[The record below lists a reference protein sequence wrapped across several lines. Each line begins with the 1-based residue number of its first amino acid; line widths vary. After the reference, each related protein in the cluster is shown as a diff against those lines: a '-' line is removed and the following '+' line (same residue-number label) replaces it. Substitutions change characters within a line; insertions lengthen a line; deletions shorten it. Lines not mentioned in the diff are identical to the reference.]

1 MSDQGGAEGEGEVY
15 VSRPSNSQGGLDP
28 AAKKGGKPGLVSNLK
43 EMHPRDERRHFRY
56 RSGLANGASPEMS

>member
-1 MSDQGGAEGEGEVY
+1 M
-15 VSRPSNSQGGLDP
+15 SRPGNSQGGLDP
-28 AAKKGGKPGLVSNLK
+28 AAKKRGKPGLVSNLK